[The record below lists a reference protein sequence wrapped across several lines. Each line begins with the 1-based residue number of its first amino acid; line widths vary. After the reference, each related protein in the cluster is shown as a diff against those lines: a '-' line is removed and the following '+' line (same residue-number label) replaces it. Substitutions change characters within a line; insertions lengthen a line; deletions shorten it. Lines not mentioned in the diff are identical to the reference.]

1 MNETEQ
7 NFEELKKLLTIKRHE
22 VPPPGYFNHFSGQVI
37 SRIRAGEAGGSQ
49 TFMERLQAEAPWLA
63 NFFRVFEA
71 RPGLIGGMAASLC
84 LLLVLSVIFADR
96 PDAASKNLLA
106 VSEPAAATGGGSVG
120 TMSATA
126 LLTASSDSSGI
137 VASTNPVTSL
147 QPTATLFGQAGGS
160 PLFQPA
166 NFMSAGSH

>member
-1 MNETEQ
+1 
-7 NFEELKKLLTIKRHE
+7 
-22 VPPPGYFNHFSGQVI
+22 
-37 SRIRAGEAGGSQ
+37 
-49 TFMERLQAEAPWLA
+49 
-63 NFFRVFEA
+63 
-71 RPGLIGGMAASLC
+71 MAASLC

>member
-63 NFFRVFEA
+63 NFFRVFET

-96 PDAASKNLLA
+96 PDATSKNLLA
-106 VSEPAAATGGGSVG
+106 VSEPSPVSGGPVAAMAETPLLAA
-120 TMSATA
+120 SA
-126 LLTASSDSSGI
+126 DSSGI

-147 QPTATLFGQAGGS
+147 QPTATLFGQAGAS

-166 NFMSAGSH
+166 GFMPAGH